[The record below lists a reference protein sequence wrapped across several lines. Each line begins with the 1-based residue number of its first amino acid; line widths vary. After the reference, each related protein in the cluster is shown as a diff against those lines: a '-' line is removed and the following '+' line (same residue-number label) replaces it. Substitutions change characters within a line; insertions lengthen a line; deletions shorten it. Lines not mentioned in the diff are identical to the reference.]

1 MKIITNDAI
10 YVQKNDIAYLNNT
23 NITIPA
29 SIFMKVFGKG
39 IVIINDLNRYEFVKF
54 EDKKEIDFF
63 KQLDWIID
71 YEDVRNLNE
80 KEILKLARTVADE
93 KAKIALEFNKMS
105 EKEMAANTDMVDEY
119 ELLKYKLYSLRDV
132 LDFTRGELKF
142 NLPEGVEYPTY
153 YQVKEEKGIKRL
165 FKKINKNSNN

>member
-10 YVQKNDIAYLNNT
+10 YVQKNDMAYLNKT

>member
-10 YVQKNDIAYLNNT
+10 YVQKNDMAYLNNT

-165 FKKINKNSNN
+165 FKKIRRNTNN

>member
-80 KEILKLARTVADE
+80 KEILKLARTVAEE

-105 EKEMAANTDMVDEY
+105 EKEMAANMDMVDEY

-165 FKKINKNSNN
+165 FKKIRRNTNN

>member
-10 YVQKNDIAYLNNT
+10 YVQKNDMAYLNNT

>member
-10 YVQKNDIAYLNNT
+10 YVQKNDIGYLNQT

-39 IVIINDLNRYEFVKF
+39 IVIIDNSNRYEFVKF
-54 EDKKEIDFF
+54 EDQKEIEFF
-63 KQLDWIID
+63 KGLDWIIN
-71 YEDVRNLNE
+71 YEDVRYLDE
-80 KEILKLARTVADE
+80 KEILKSGETISQE
-93 KAKIALEFNKMS
+93 INNIAKTFNKMS
-105 EKEMAANTDMVDEY
+105 EKEIAANVDMIDEY

-132 LDFTRGELKF
+132 LWFIQGELKF
-142 NLPEGVEYPTY
+142 TLPEGVEYPTY

-165 FKKINKNSNN
+165 FKKIRRNTNN

>member
-10 YVQKNDIAYLNNT
+10 YVQKNDIGYLNQT

-39 IVIINDLNRYEFVKF
+39 IVIIDNSNRYEFVKF
-54 EDKKEIDFF
+54 EDQKEIEFF
-63 KQLDWIID
+63 KGLDWIIN
-71 YEDVRNLNE
+71 YEDVRYLDE
-80 KEILKLARTVADE
+80 KEILKSGETISQE
-93 KAKIALEFNKMS
+93 INNIAKTFNKMS
-105 EKEMAANTDMVDEY
+105 EKEMAVNMDMVDEY

-142 NLPEGVEYPTY
+142 NLPEGV
-153 YQVKEEKGIKRL
+153 
-165 FKKINKNSNN
+165 